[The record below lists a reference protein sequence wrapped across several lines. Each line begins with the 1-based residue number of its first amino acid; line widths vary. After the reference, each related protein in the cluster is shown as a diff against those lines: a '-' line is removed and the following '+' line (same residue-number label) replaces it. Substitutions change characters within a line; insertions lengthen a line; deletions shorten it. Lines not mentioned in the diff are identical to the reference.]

1 VRFGTDSTGCRTGAD
16 QSGGYVE
23 VTLEQQAAQVRC
35 YRCGSSAVQALCH
48 HCWKPGCARH
58 VLSSPRWA
66 NRLFGAEGRGPGLK
80 GVRAWHCDDCR
91 HHRTGPWLEAG
102 VAGFALAVIGLL
114 ALPFSMVTGLSL
126 VAIGGAIAAWAYAAI
141 RRHSARA
148 RVRLPLPLHPRVS
161 DVKLVER
168 LRTHITLG
176 ADGRYQ
182 VQKYPV
188 EGTLTATLTF
198 GKRDADLVS
207 AYASKH
213 RLGPGQEVPYSA
225 GRLVLQ
231 GPAGVAGLGDGPI
244 IPLDG
249 NARDI
254 PAFRPEDPPA
264 SSPRP
269 IALEYHL
276 PTAPDIDSGPFW
288 ITPSITPES
297 ERHVLELDVQWTKFG
312 PDDEKPLS
320 LDVIELLTVTVPV
333 TWGTVEGSSH
343 RATLVASPE
352 GAQEFRTIKWI
363 QLTPSQ
369 REKEAR
375 RLTIIV
381 RFKGKI
387 FSEDELSG
395 RLEATMK
402 PALSGVEGVRMYHAL
417 GAGGAVSGTPS
428 VKTRIE
434 AEFTL
439 SLASIRYQAVRVLP
453 KRADED
459 RYTADFPVVPGEDA
473 VIALT
478 NALAS
483 SEFYVKRVTE
493 NPPRGGGRADIMH
506 RIWDI
511 VGRNYEGMHPVD
523 FHLILTGE
531 EVHGSN
537 VRPEIGNT
545 KIRTEI
551 RGAYTNDA
559 MLNRIDSVCDRIRG
573 VTAGAMESLQPPG
586 RGPDE
591 G

>member
-1 VRFGTDSTGCRTGAD
+1 
-16 QSGGYVE
+16 VE

-35 YRCGSSAVQALCH
+35 YSCGSSAVRALCH

-58 VLSSPRWA
+58 VRSSPRWA

-80 GVRAWHCDDCR
+80 GTRAWHCDDCR
-91 HHRTGPWLEAG
+91 HHRTGRWLEAG
-102 VAGFALAVIGLL
+102 VAGFALVVIGLL
-114 ALPFSMVTGLSL
+114 ALPFSTVIGLSL
-126 VAIGGAIAAWAYAAI
+126 VAAGLTTAACAYAAI
-141 RRHSARA
+141 RRLSARA
-148 RVRLPLPLHPRVS
+148 RARLRLPLHPRVS

-182 VQKYPV
+182 VQKHPV

-198 GKRDADLVS
+198 SKRDAVLVS
-207 AYASKH
+207 NYERKH
-213 RLGPGQEVPYSA
+213 RLGPSQEVPYSA

-254 PAFRPEDPPA
+254 PAFRLVDPPA

-288 ITPSITPES
+288 ITPSIAPES

-312 PDDEKPLS
+312 PDDEKSLS

-333 TWGTVEGSSH
+333 SWGTVEGYSH

-352 GAQEFRTIKWI
+352 GAPKFRTVKWI
-363 QLTPSQ
+363 QLSPSR
-369 REKEAR
+369 RELEAR
-375 RLTIIV
+375 RLTVIV
-381 RFKGKI
+381 RFKGEV

-402 PALSGVEGVRMYHAL
+402 PALSGVEGVRIYHAL
-417 GAGGAVSGTPS
+417 GERRAATGTPS

-439 SLASIRYQAVRVLP
+439 SLASVRYQAVRVFP
-453 KRADED
+453 ERGKED
-459 RYTADFPVVPGEDA
+459 SHAADFHAVPGDEM

-478 NALAS
+478 NALAGND
-483 SEFYVKRVTE
+483 FYVKRVTE
-493 NPPRGGGRADIMH
+493 NPPRGGGRTDIMH
-506 RIWDI
+506 RVWDI
-511 VGRNYEGMHPVD
+511 VGRNYEGVHPVD

-531 EVHGSN
+531 EVHGSD
-537 VRPEIGNT
+537 VRPATGST
-545 KIRTEI
+545 KIRTTI
-551 RGAYTNDA
+551 RGAYTDEE
-559 MLNRIDSVCDRIRG
+559 MRSRIDKVRELLHE
-573 VTAGAMESLQPPG
+573 VTAKTLNSLKPSG
-586 RGPDE
+586 HEPDE

>member
-1 VRFGTDSTGCRTGAD
+1 V
-16 QSGGYVE
+16 
-23 VTLEQQAAQVRC
+23 
-35 YRCGSSAVQALCH
+35 
-48 HCWKPGCARH
+48 RH

-80 GVRAWHCDDCR
+80 GTRGWYCGDCM
-91 HHRTGPWLEAG
+91 HYRTGRWLEAG
-102 VAGFALAVIGLL
+102 VAGVALAVIGLL
-114 ALPFSMVTGLSL
+114 ALPISMVTGLSL
-126 VAIGGAIAAWAYAAI
+126 VAAGGAIAAWAYAAI

-148 RVRLPLPLHPRVS
+148 RARLRLPLHPRVS

-168 LRTHITLG
+168 LRTRITLG
-176 ADGRYQ
+176 ADGRYR
-182 VQKYPV
+182 VQQDPI

-198 GKRDADLVS
+198 SKRDADLVS
-207 AYASKH
+207 AYERKH
-213 RLGPGQEVPYSA
+213 RLRPGQEVPYSA
-225 GRLVLQ
+225 GRIVLQ
-231 GPAGVAGLGDGPI
+231 GPAGVAGLGNGPI

-249 NARDI
+249 DARDI

-264 SSPRP
+264 SSPLT

-276 PTAPDIDSGPFW
+276 PAAPDIDSGPFW

-312 PDDEKPLS
+312 PDNEKSLG

-333 TWGTVEGSSH
+333 RWGRVESSSPQ
-343 RATLVASPE
+343 ATLVASPE

-363 QLTPSQ
+363 QLSPSQ

-375 RLTIIV
+375 RLTVIV

-395 RLEATMK
+395 RLEAAMK
-402 PALSGVEGVRMYHAL
+402 PALSGVEGVRMYHEL

-439 SLASIRYQAVRVLP
+439 SLASIRYQAIRVLP

-459 RYTADFPVVPGEDA
+459 GYTADFPVVPGEDA

-493 NPPRGGGRADIMH
+493 NPPRGGERADVMH
-506 RIWDI
+506 RMWDI
-511 VGRNYEGMHPVD
+511 VGRSYEGVYPVD

-531 EVHGSN
+531 EVQGSD
-537 VRPEIGNT
+537 VRAEIGST
-545 KIRTEI
+545 KIQTMI
-551 RGAYTNDA
+551 RGAYTDDE
-559 MLNRIDSVCDRIRG
+559 MRTRIDSAWERIHHL
-573 VTAGAMESLQPPG
+573 TTETLQSLQPPG